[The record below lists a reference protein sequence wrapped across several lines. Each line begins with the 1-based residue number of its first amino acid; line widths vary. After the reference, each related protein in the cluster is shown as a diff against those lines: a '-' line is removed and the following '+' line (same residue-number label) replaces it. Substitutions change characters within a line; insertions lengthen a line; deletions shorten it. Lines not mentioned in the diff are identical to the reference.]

1 MERGRKE
8 EEVIL
13 LANDEASLIE
23 YGTCVQSLTHQEELD
38 HLSLKFLFISIF
50 FFFFDF
56 RASLKIHM
64 PDTSHIPTQVPFSMR
79 KIVSFIKVM
88 YFF

>member
-13 LANDEASLIE
+13 LAKNEASLIE
-23 YGTCVQSLTHQEELD
+23 CGTCIQSLTHQEELD
-38 HLSLKFLFISIF
+38 HLSLKFFFSF
-50 FFFFDF
+50 FFFLDF
-56 RASLKIHM
+56 RASFKIHM
-64 PDTSHIPTQVPFSMR
+64 PDTSHIPIQVPFSLR

>member
-1 MERGRKE
+1 MERGRK

-38 HLSLKFLFISIF
+38 HLSLKFLFISF
-50 FFFFDF
+50 FFFF
-56 RASLKIHM
+56 
-64 PDTSHIPTQVPFSMR
+64 
-79 KIVSFIKVM
+79 
-88 YFF
+88 